1 MISFSQEIK
10 NELCTIELT
19 QINNVKAELSAI
31 VLLCSELTNI
41 QRTKYLKITLTNS
54 NVVRRVFK
62 LFKQLDPSINIEI
75 IVKNKS
81 DLNKTSDIL
90 IENND
95 HKVEELLDIDVF
107 FPDEF
112 PQYLNTPEAKLSFV
126 RGVFLARGSISNPQ
140 KGYNI
145 NISAY
150 DNEFCDQFI
159 MLCHEFEIVLKKIS
173 RNRSYLIYTKG
184 GEQIGN
190 FLRCIGS
197 INMMYEFENIRIIRD
212 AKNYATRMSNFDNAN
227 ITKTIKS
234 SQEIIETIK
243 SLEQMKLLDDLKP
256 RDLCAIQIRVN
267 YPEYSL
273 IQICEDVEAQG
284 FKMSKSTLSTLFT
297 KLKKRL
303 KDNIS

>member
-10 NELCTIELT
+10 NELCTLNLSKKSNI
-19 QINNVKAELSAI
+19 KAELSAVI
-31 VLLCSELTNI
+31 LLCSELINI
-41 QRTKYLKITLTNS
+41 QRNKFLKITLTNS
-54 NVVRRVFK
+54 NVVRRFYK
-62 LFKQLDPSINIEI
+62 LIKKLDPTLNVEI
-75 IVKNKS
+75 FIKNKT
-81 DLNKTSDIL
+81 DINKSSDIL

-95 HKVEELLDIDVF
+95 HYVEKLLEIDVF

-112 PQYLNTPEAKLSFV
+112 PKYLNTPESKLSFV

-140 KGYNI
+140 KGYNV

-159 MLCHEFEIVLKKIS
+159 MLCLEFQIKLKKIQ

-212 AKNYATRMSNFDNAN
+212 AKNYATRTSNFDNAN
-227 ITKTIKS
+227 ISKTIKS
-234 SQEIIETIK
+234 SQEIVKTITR
-243 SLEQMKLLDDLKP
+243 LQKLDLLSDLNP
-256 RDLCAIQIRVN
+256 RDQQAIKIRLK

-273 IQICEDVEAQG
+273 TQICEKLELYG
-284 FKMSKSTLSTLFT
+284 YKMSKSTLSTLFT

-303 KDNIS
+303 KNT